1 MFLINDDDM
10 SIYLTRGDTALF
22 PVYAMKSET
31 ERYVFQPGDV
41 VRIKVFEKK
50 ACENVVLQKDFGI
63 EEETE
68 FATIQLDER
77 ETKIGEVISKPKDY
91 WYEIE
96 LNPFTEPQ
104 TIVGYDDDGAK
115 VLKLFPEG
123 ADVPDVPIEEEDI
136 PIVDS
141 ELDLTSTR
149 PVSNHAVSKG
159 FLEVKKNIEDILKIT
174 SSAGVH
180 YEELVVV
187 DNETASIKA
196 ISNGTNVAVMISVKL
211 SASQVKVY
219 NASILE
225 NRDMFEPLNIYED
238 TKTGILAEMI
248 TNGEN
253 HKIQFTHNRHNDYD
267 ELLLGFTNK
276 TNSEITINHCITYPT
291 KKTSMQEVTDARRDY
306 KGKIY
311 ESLGEHV
318 RALGKYSNDNC
329 TDLHTNDDI
338 FLKHIVLSDSEEDE
352 TLLMTGEID
361 RLGIVSDTLMNY
373 AETFSNSENVS
384 ISEDGSI
391 NFNTPGIYKLNVAMT
406 IENVYSGFDLNIS
419 LNGELFNN
427 HFVAKQGTH
436 TYEFDKVVLISRP
449 TTEKLFITDMSSEY
463 LAEITN
469 SVLRVSEP
477 AFIGKVSNEQIE
489 QVVEDYLE
497 ENKIEGGATAEQLAQ
512 IEQNKK
518 DIGKLSEQISDKAT
532 LENGVV
538 KFYKTTTTEGEA
550 DTELFSV
557 DLSSIGGTG
566 GLNLENLTLSVSQNG
581 DYQRLSMSDGTTTK
595 YVDIPITAIT
605 DEQVQ
610 TAVETWINEHPE
622 ATTTVVDGSISES
635 KLADDVK
642 RRIRRTNC
650 KIIAHRGYWATA
662 HQNTVASFLEAID
675 NGFDRLEIDI
685 RTTADGIYILA
696 HDNGYTMYNNGV
708 EVTGTFSTSNY
719 SDIKNYTWDSE
730 GLYKLNTLQAGF
742 ASMKMH
748 DVMIICDRKAGA
760 NKDILEL
767 ASLCGMSDKIM
778 LSYGSPTNA
787 LNEKALLNRY
797 KHIPIRVGVST
808 YNDMLNLMDAVSN
821 PIYADVNASTTA
833 SYQTKAQIAL
843 ACHIPMIYAG
853 CTMDRTERWTVL
865 ANGAMASTNV
875 SYAEM
880 HNKLDIDYDAVA
892 TITADNDISVGVSG
906 TYTLDAS
913 SDLETIAGYVYG
925 YSLNP
930 NVATVQ
936 QTVFGSTASLTI
948 TGVAL
953 GTTTIRLFTGCGAI
967 LDIPVTV
974 SASSGG
980 GDETKTLSSISATYI
995 GGNVPVGTP
1004 VNSLSGITVIAH
1016 YSDGS
1021 TANVTGYTLSGTI
1034 AEGSN
1039 AITVSYSGKTTTFIV
1054 TGITESSGEFEPVI
1068 ADVAYLYKVRCTNA
1082 FKVNSY
1088 ANRML
1093 VYEETG
1099 DLPFTNEI
1107 LSDLNAG
1114 YGMTFYP
1121 LAIPDGATKITV
1133 NADGFKWAGFTFTS
1147 DGTFI
1152 ANVSDPANADLESG
1166 ATFDFSSASGA
1177 KYIGITLKNGTS
1189 NLSEDTDTSGFSVV
1203 FS

>member
-1 MFLINDDDM
+1 MFQINSDDM

-22 PVYAMKSET
+22 QVPAMKSET

-104 TIVGYDDDGAK
+104 TIVGYDDDGPK

-253 HKIQFTHNRHNDYD
+253 HKIRFTHNRHNDYD

-489 QVVEDYLE
+489 QVVEDYLA
-497 ENKIEGGATAEQLAQ
+497 ENQIEGGATAEQLAQ

-518 DIGKLSEQISDKAT
+518 DIGQLSAT
-532 LENGVV
+532 INNLPTDGLDEEALETYLDE
-538 KFYKTTTTEGEA
+538 K
-550 DTELFSV
+550 
-557 DLSSIGGTG
+557 
-566 GLNLENLTLSVSQNG
+566 SQN
-581 DYQRLSMSDGTTTK
+581 MGTLTINGQQYNGSKDVNVVIETNSGGSSGTETANEEQLATGYIDAETYPEINVHIETGVTLADLKK
-595 YVDIPITAIT
+595 YKRFLIKQKGASNTALTNFYFKLNRSSNSVTLFRNTQGGGQIFYEWLDNDKTLLKITDSWFGNPSQITAI
-605 DEQVQ
+605 
-610 TAVETWINEHPE
+610 
-622 ATTTVVDGSISES
+622 GSS
-635 KLADDVK
+635 
-642 RRIRRTNC
+642 
-650 KIIAHRGYWATA
+650 IIAS
-662 HQNTVASFLEAID
+662 SFANPVLNVKSA
-675 NGFDRLEIDI
+675 F
-685 RTTADGIYILA
+685 DGIAGIFDL
-696 HDNGYTMYNNGV
+696 
-708 EVTGTFSTSNY
+708 
-719 SDIKNYTWDSE
+719 SE
-730 GLYKLNTLQAGF
+730 
-742 ASMKMH
+742 
-748 DVMIICDRKAGA
+748 
-760 NKDILEL
+760 LE
-767 ASLCGMSDKIM
+767 D
-778 LSYGSPTNA
+778 
-787 LNEKALLNRY
+787 
-797 KHIPIRVGVST
+797 
-808 YNDMLNLMDAVSN
+808 
-821 PIYADVNASTTA
+821 TT
-833 SYQTKAQIAL
+833 
-843 ACHIPMIYAG
+843 
-853 CTMDRTERWTVL
+853 
-865 ANGAMASTNV
+865 
-875 SYAEM
+875 
-880 HNKLDIDYDAVA
+880 
-892 TITADNDISVGVSG
+892 
-906 TYTLDAS
+906 
-913 SDLETIAGYVYG
+913 
-925 YSLNP
+925 
-930 NVATVQ
+930 
-936 QTVFGSTASLTI
+936 
-948 TGVAL
+948 
-953 GTTTIRLFTGCGAI
+953 
-967 LDIPVTV
+967 PVTV
-974 SASSGG
+974 
-980 GDETKTLSSISATYI
+980 
-995 GGNVPVGTP
+995 
-1004 VNSLSGITVIAH
+1004 
-1016 YSDGS
+1016 
-1021 TANVTGYTLSGTI
+1021 
-1034 AEGSN
+1034 
-1039 AITVSYSGKTTTFIV
+1039 YSGSVPTIV
-1054 TGITESSGEFEPVI
+1054 
-1068 ADVAYLYKVRCTNA
+1068 YNW
-1082 FKVNSY
+1082 
-1088 ANRML
+1088 
-1093 VYEETG
+1093 
-1099 DLPFTNEI
+1099 EI
-1107 LSDLNAG
+1107 RGL
-1114 YGMTFYP
+1114 
-1121 LAIPDGATKITV
+1121 TV
-1133 NADGFKWAGFTFTS
+1133 
-1147 DGTFI
+1147 
-1152 ANVSDPANADLESG
+1152 
-1166 ATFDFSSASGA
+1166 
-1177 KYIGITLKNGTS
+1177 
-1189 NLSEDTDTSGFSVV
+1189 
-1203 FS
+1203 